1 MKIIKSTPRPNGV
14 TRLIIELQPNEGVR
28 CVNKGRAI
36 LNIDPDAHYRLGEP
50 MRDDVIG
57 GYILAD
63 AVRAHWCSIE
73 QKWRDD

>member
-1 MKIIKSTPRPNGV
+1 MKIVKSTERPNGV
-14 TRLIIELQPNEGVR
+14 TRLIIELQPNEGIR
-28 CVNKGRAI
+28 CVRDGHE
-36 LNIDPDAHYRLGEP
+36 LLTIDTDAHYRLGEP

-63 AVRAHWCSIE
+63 AKRVHWCSIE

>member
-28 CVNKGRAI
+28 CVREGQA
-36 LNIDPDAHYRLGEP
+36 LLTIDPDAHYRMGYP
-50 MRDDVIG
+50 SDDVIG

-63 AVRAHWCSIE
+63 AVRVHWCSIE
-73 QKWRDD
+73 QRWRDD